1 MKINRSTLERIIN
14 EELVHYLQRNLNE
27 APDLGSAL
35 DGQMPP
41 EDPSAMDALP
51 GGPPM
56 DADGETVGDEDP
68 MDDEL
73 DAELAGEVP
82 EEGGSV
88 AADMQGKVIDNVEY
102 SDESESIPGAQEIV
116 FSFQDTEDKL
126 RVIVMPSGNV
136 KYFWK
141 GLHSDIGSSEEI
153 PPEEIEAEEDSL
165 DIEGDDEL
173 DTESLPLPT
182 DGGME
187 DPENPEI

>member
-14 EELVHYLQRNLNE
+14 EELVRYLERNLAE
-27 APDLGSAL
+27 APELGSPL
-35 DGQMPP
+35 DNEMPP
-41 EDPSAMDALP
+41 VADELP

-56 DADGETVGDEDP
+56 EADGETIGDEDP

-73 DAELAGEVP
+73 DAELAGEVS
-82 EEGGSV
+82 EEPGSV
-88 AADMQGKVIDNVEY
+88 ASDLQGKVIDNVEY
-102 SDESESIPGAQEIV
+102 SDESESIPGAHEVV

-141 GLHSDIGSSEEI
+141 GLHSDIGSSEDV
-153 PPEEIEAEEDSL
+153 PPEEIEAEEDAL
-165 DIEGDDEL
+165 DIEGEDEL

-182 DGGME
+182 DGGID